1 MMNCVHTHFDS
12 LFHYEGRFGHIQSS
26 LTQPLFT
33 EVPVSSQ
40 ESKRSYICVL
50 AVSILHLS
58 TILRLKYGTVL
69 TL

>member
-1 MMNCVHTHFDS
+1 MNCVHTHFDS

-40 ESKRSYICVL
+40 ESKRSYICQCFHFMPGTG
-50 AVSILHLS
+50 AFH
-58 TILRLKYGTVL
+58 RLL
-69 TL
+69 L